1 MRVSLLS
8 TLVTTLLFTGA
19 LACPTKHEGKHGGKH
34 DSKHGGHNGGKDV
47 GQGGGKQV
55 LPLPWGSGGSD
66 GGKLVPTPSST
77 NLPPPSWTPG
87 PELAGKKSLAYYGNW
102 VSRLLLYS
110 YDQWLSRDV

>member
-8 TLVTTLLFTGA
+8 TFVTTLLFTGA

-34 DSKHGGHNGGKDV
+34 GGHNGGKDAGKDV

-66 GGKLVPTPSST
+66 GGKLVPTPS
-77 NLPPPSWTPG
+77 WTPS

-110 YDQWLSRDV
+110 YDQWLNRDV